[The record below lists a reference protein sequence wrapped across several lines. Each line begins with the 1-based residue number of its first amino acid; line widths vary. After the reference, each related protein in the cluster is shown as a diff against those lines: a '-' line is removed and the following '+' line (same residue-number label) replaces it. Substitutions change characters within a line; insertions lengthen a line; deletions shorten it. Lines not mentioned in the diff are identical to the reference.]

1 MTDGVRIL
9 LVEDNPHDLEL
20 ALYAFRQHNLAND
33 VRVARDGEEA
43 LEYLLAR
50 GEHEGRE
57 PHDDPQVIL
66 LDLKLPK
73 VEGIE
78 VLRSIKQHE
87 RTRNIPV
94 VVLTSSAAESDL
106 FETYNLGV
114 NSYIVKPVD
123 FDQFTD
129 AVKLIGFYWLLL
141 NKTPDVVAA
150 ARPR

>member
-1 MTDGVRIL
+1 MTQGVRIL

-33 VRVARDGEEA
+33 VHVARDGAEA
-43 LEYLLAR
+43 IDYLMAR
-50 GEHEGRE
+50 GQYAGRD
-57 PHDDPQVIL
+57 PHADPQVIL

-78 VLRSIKQHE
+78 VLRSIKQHQ

-141 NKTPDVVAA
+141 NRRPEVVAETRA
-150 ARPR
+150 G